1 MAVVLTP
8 PSLRVGLVKGGIVVQ
23 RKIVA
28 VFADTHG
35 GSKLGLMP
43 PGVQLLDDTGPEPQT
58 WTPQPTAIQ
67 KWLWGC
73 YQEDMAAVVGIAGKS
88 PIVLVHAGDLTQGTR
103 YPEACVSARAADHF
117 AIGMANLEPWYAL
130 KNLRSVCLVQGTS
143 SHEFGDG
150 SAPTIIGGELSKR
163 YKRVNTFVVK
173 HGLLNID
180 GARMDVAHH
189 GAGTGGRAWLTG
201 NELRYYTRSVMLDEV
216 VRGNAPPAALVRAH
230 YHSGV
235 RETVRVGE
243 HVTEAFVMPCY
254 CGLTHYAVQVT
265 RSAYL
270 LSCGMVAL
278 VFEGGKLVSAHTFW
292 RSLDLRQEV
301 AV

>member
-1 MAVVLTP
+1 M
-8 PSLRVGLVKGGIVVQ
+8 
-23 RKIVA
+23 
-28 VFADTHG
+28 
-35 GSKLGLMP
+35 GLMP
-43 PGVQLLDDTGPEPQT
+43 PDVLLLDDTGPEPRT
-58 WTPQPTAIQ
+58 WTPTQTSIQ
-67 KWLWGC
+67 RWLWDC
-73 YQEDMAAVVGIAGKS
+73 YVQDMAAVVELAGRA
-88 PIVLVHAGDLTQGTR
+88 PIVLIHGGDATQGTR
-103 YPEACVSARAADHF
+103 YPEACVSTRVADQL
-117 AIGMANLEPWYAL
+117 AIALANIEPWYAL
-130 KNLRSVCLVQGTS
+130 RGLRSVVLVQGTG
-143 SHEFGDG
+143 SHEFGEG
-150 SAPTIIGGELSKR
+150 SSAVTLAAELGKR
-163 YKRVNTFVVK
+163 YRKPRTLTTR
-173 HGLLNID
+173 HGLLNVD
-180 GARMDVAHH
+180 GARIDVAHH
-189 GAGTGGRAWLTG
+189 GAGAGGRAWLTG

-216 VRGNAPPAALVRAH
+216 VRGNTPPAALVRAH

-278 VFEGGKLVSAHTFW
+278 VFEGGKLVDAHTFW